1 MHSVKL
7 DGGNISKSVA
17 RVYCAPAVVFLGP
30 IQNFVLNGAESG
42 EDLDGETGSH
52 A

>member
-30 IQNFVLNGAESG
+30 IQNFVLNGAESIATIASVG
-42 EDLDGETGSH
+42 DDS
-52 A
+52 